1 MMPGLVSLS
10 WEDVDE
16 RLERL
21 VPPGTRKVY
30 GIPRGGAIVAG
41 LLRQRGIQLVGP
53 DEAEVIVDDIID
65 SGETAKRYSE
75 RYGKPIAV
83 LVNKEQE
90 GLMGVWVEF
99 PWEGGREGDLRD
111 GLRRIIQTIG
121 DDPDRTGLI
130 ETPDRVIAA
139 WDELFSGYREQPGDV
154 IKWTPA
160 GEGGMVVVRGVPFR
174 STCERHLLPF
184 WGNVDAAYLP
194 GERTIAAASLTR
206 LIAVCSRRLQ
216 TQEVLTRQIGQA
228 LDESGAAGVAV
239 AFRARRVC
247 AAPQASA
254 PDDGLRTTTYFSGTF
269 ETDGAARAEFLSAD
283 GGSR

>member
-1 MMPGLVSLS
+1 MPGVVSLS

-16 RLERL
+16 RLDL
-21 VPPGTRKVY
+21 LLPAGTRTVY

-41 LLRQRGIQLVGP
+41 LLRQRGVRVVEA

-65 SGETAKRYSE
+65 SGETARRYSE

-130 ETPDRVIAA
+130 ETPDRIIAV
-139 WDELFSGYREQPGDV
+139 WDELFSGYQQEPGDV
-154 IKWTPA
+154 IEWAPI
-160 GEGGMVVVRGVPFR
+160 GEGGMVIVRGVPFR

-184 WGNVDAAYLP
+184 WGEVDAAYLS
-194 GERTIAAASLTR
+194 GERAITPESLTR
-206 LIAVCSRRLQ
+206 LIGMCSRRLQ
-216 TQEVLTRQIGQA
+216 TQEAMTRRIGQA
-228 LDESGAAGVAV
+228 LNEAGATGSAVAV
-239 AFRARRVC
+239 RARR
-247 AAPQASA
+247 APAEPQASA
-254 PDDGLRTTTYFSGTF
+254 DDDGYRTTTFLSGAF
-269 ETDGAARAEFLSAD
+269 ESDAAARAEFLRED
-283 GGSR
+283 G

>member
-1 MMPGLVSLS
+1 MPGVVSLS

-16 RLERL
+16 RLDRL
-21 VPPGTRKVY
+21 LPPGTQRVY

-41 LLRQRGIQLVGP
+41 LLRQRGIRVVGP
-53 DEAEVIVDDIID
+53 DEADVIVDDIID
-65 SGETAKRYSE
+65 SGETARRYSE

-130 ETPDRVIAA
+130 DTPDRVIAV
-139 WDELFSGYREQPGDV
+139 WDDLFSGYQEQPGDA
-154 IKWTPA
+154 IEWAPS
-160 GEGGMVVVRGVPFR
+160 GEGGVVVVRGAPFR

-184 WGNVDAAYLP
+184 WGEVDAACLP
-194 GERTIAAASLTR
+194 GEHAITPASLTR
-206 LIAVCSRRLQ
+206 LIEVCSRRLH
-216 TQEVLTRQIGQA
+216 TQETLTRQIGQA
-228 LDESGAAGVAV
+228 LDEGGAAGGAVAV
-239 AFRARRVC
+239 RARRAC
-247 AAPQASA
+247 ALPQASA
-254 PDDGLRTTTYFSGTF
+254 PDGGLRTTTYFAGAF
-269 ETDGAARAEFLSAD
+269 ETDEAARAEFLS
-283 GGSR
+283 GGG

>member
-1 MMPGLVSLS
+1 MPGVVTLS

-21 VPPGTRKVY
+21 LPAGTGKVY

-41 LLRQRGIQLVGP
+41 LLRQRGMQVVGP

-65 SGETAKRYSE
+65 SGATARRYSE

-90 GLMGVWVEF
+90 ELMGVWVEF

-130 ETPDRVIAA
+130 ETPDRVVEV
-139 WDELFSGYREQPGDV
+139 WDQLFSGYREQPGDV
-154 IKWTPA
+154 IEWTPA

-184 WGNVDAAYLP
+184 WGKVDAACLP
-194 GERTIAAASLTR
+194 AERTIAPASLTR
-206 LIAVCSRRLQ
+206 LIEVCSRRLH
-216 TQEVLTRQIGQA
+216 TQETLTRQMGQA
-228 LDESGAAGVAV
+228 LDEGRAAGSAVAV
-239 AFRARRVC
+239 RARRAC
-247 AAPQASA
+247 AAPQALA
-254 PDDGLRTTTYFSGTF
+254 PDGGYRMTTFFSGTF
-269 ETDGAARAEFLSAD
+269 ETDAAVKAEFLHGD
-283 GGSR
+283 G

>member
-1 MMPGLVSLS
+1 MPGVVTLS

-16 RLERL
+16 RFDGLL
-21 VPPGTRKVY
+21 PAGTRKVY

-41 LLRQRGIQLVGP
+41 LLRQRGIQVVGP

-65 SGETAKRYSE
+65 SGETAKRYAA

-130 ETPDRVIAA
+130 ETPDRVIAV
-139 WDELFSGYREQPGDV
+139 WNELFSGYREQPGDV
-154 IKWTPA
+154 IEWVPA
-160 GEGGMVVVRGVPFR
+160 GEGGMVLVRGVPFR

-184 WGNVDAAYLP
+184 WGEIDAAYLP
-194 GERTIAAASLTR
+194 AGRAITPASLTH
-206 LIAVCSRRLQ
+206 LIEVCSRRLQ
-216 TQEVLTRQIGQA
+216 TQEAMTSLIGQA
-228 LDESGAAGVAV
+228 LDEGEAAGVAV
-239 AFRARRVC
+239 AVRAQRVC
-247 AAPQASA
+247 AAPPASA
-254 PDDGLRTTTYFSGTF
+254 PNGGLRTTTYFSGAF
-269 ETDGAARAEFLSAD
+269 EMDAAARAEFLHGD
-283 GGSR
+283 G

>member
-1 MMPGLVSLS
+1 MRGVVTLS

-21 VPPGTRKVY
+21 LPAGTRKVY

-41 LLRQRGIQLVGP
+41 LLRQRGIQVVGP

-65 SGETAKRYSE
+65 SGETARRYSD

-130 ETPDRVIAA
+130 ETPDRVIAV
-139 WDELFSGYREQPGDV
+139 WNELFSGYREQPGDV
-154 IKWTPA
+154 IEWLPA
-160 GEGGMVVVRGVPFR
+160 GDGGMVVVRGVPFR

-184 WGNVDAAYLP
+184 WGEIDAAYLP
-194 GERTIAAASLTR
+194 AGRAIAPASLTH
-206 LIAVCSRRLQ
+206 LIEVCSRRLQ
-216 TQEVLTRQIGQA
+216 TQEALTRQIGQA
-228 LDESGAAGVAV
+228 LDEGEAAGVAV
-239 AFRARRVC
+239 AVRAQRVC
-247 AAPQASA
+247 SAPQASA
-254 PDDGLRTTTYFSGTF
+254 PDGGLRTTTYFSGTF
-269 ETDGAARAEFLSAD
+269 EMDAAAKAEFLRDSA
-283 GGSR
+283 

>member
-1 MMPGLVSLS
+1 MPGVVSLT

-16 RLERL
+16 RLDRL
-21 VPPGTRKVY
+21 LPAGTRAVY

-41 LLRQRGIQLVGP
+41 LLRQRGIQVVGP

-130 ETPDRVIAA
+130 ETPDRVIAI
-139 WDELFSGYREQPGDV
+139 WNELFSGYREEPGDV
-154 IKWTPA
+154 IERVPA

-174 STCERHLLPF
+174 STCERNLLPF
-184 WGNVDAAYLP
+184 WGEIDAAYLP
-194 GERTIAAASLTR
+194 AEHSITPTSLTR
-206 LIAVCSRRLQ
+206 LIEVCSRRLQ
-216 TQEVLTRQIGQA
+216 TQEALTRRIGQA
-228 LDESGAAGVAV
+228 LDGGVAAGVAV
-239 AFRARRVC
+239 AVRAQRVF

-254 PDDGLRTTTYFSGTF
+254 PDGGYRMTTFFSGTF
-269 ETDGAARAEFLSAD
+269 ETDAAARAEFLR
-283 GGSR
+283 GGG

>member
-1 MMPGLVSLS
+1 M
-10 WEDVDE
+10 
-16 RLERL
+16 
-21 VPPGTRKVY
+21 
-30 GIPRGGAIVAG
+30 
-41 LLRQRGIQLVGP
+41 VGP

-65 SGETAKRYSE
+65 SGETARRYSE

-130 ETPDRVIAA
+130 ETPDRVIKV
-139 WDELFSGYREQPGDV
+139 WNELFSGYREQPGDV
-154 IKWTPA
+154 IERA
-160 GEGGMVVVRGVPFR
+160 ASGEGGTVVVRGVPFR

-184 WGNVDAAYLP
+184 WGEVDAAYLP
-194 GERTIAAASLTR
+194 AGQAITLASLTR
-206 LIAVCSRRLQ
+206 LIEVCSRRLH
-216 TQEVLTRQIGQA
+216 TQETLTRQIGQA

-239 AFRARRVC
+239 AVRARRVC

-254 PDDGLRTTTYFSGTF
+254 PDGGLHTTTFFSGAF
-269 ETDGAARAEFLSAD
+269 ETDAAARAEFLSE
-283 GGSR
+283 GG

>member
-1 MMPGLVSLS
+1 MPGVVSLS

-16 RLERL
+16 RLDRL
-21 VPPGTRKVY
+21 LPAGTRTVY

-41 LLRQRGIQLVGP
+41 LLRQRGVRVVDA

-65 SGETAKRYSE
+65 SGETARRYSE

-130 ETPDRVIAA
+130 ETPDRILAV
-139 WDELFSGYREQPGDV
+139 WDELFSGYQQEPGDV
-154 IKWTPA
+154 IEWAPI
-160 GEGGMVVVRGVPFR
+160 GEGGMVIVRGVPFR

-184 WGNVDAAYLP
+184 WGEVDAAYLS
-194 GERTIAAASLTR
+194 GERAITTESLTR
-206 LIAVCSRRLQ
+206 LIGVCSRRLQ
-216 TQEVLTRQIGQA
+216 TQEAMTRRIGQA
-228 LDESGAAGVAV
+228 LNEAGAAGSAVAV
-239 AFRARRVC
+239 RARR
-247 AAPQASA
+247 APAEPQASA
-254 PDDGLRTTTYFSGTF
+254 PDDGYRTTTFFSGTF
-269 ETDGAARAEFLSAD
+269 KTDAAARAEFLRENA
-283 GGSR
+283 

>member
-1 MMPGLVSLS
+1 MPGVVSFS

-16 RLERL
+16 RLDRL
-21 VPPGTRKVY
+21 LPAGTRKVY
-30 GIPRGGAIVAG
+30 GVPRGGAIVAG
-41 LLRQRGIQLVGP
+41 LLRQRGIQVVGP

-130 ETPDRVIAA
+130 ETPDRVIAV
-139 WDELFSGYREQPGDV
+139 WNELFSGYREQPGDV
-154 IKWTPA
+154 IERAATGDGRHGRRPRRALPLDLRTAPAPVLGEGRCRLRARGALHHA
-160 GEGGMVVVRGVPFR
+160 GEPHP
-174 STCERHLLPF
+174 SHQSLL
-184 WGNVDAAYLP
+184 
-194 GERTIAAASLTR
+194 AAASHAGGPDAPDRPGAGRERGGRRCRGRPRPAR
-206 LIAVCSRRLQ
+206 LRRASS
-216 TQEVLTRQIGQA
+216 VG
-228 LDESGAAGVAV
+228 
-239 AFRARRVC
+239 ARRRV
-247 AAPQASA
+247 PHHHVLLWHVRDGRSGKGGVSA
-254 PDDGLRTTTYFSGTF
+254 RGRVIP
-269 ETDGAARAEFLSAD
+269 
-283 GGSR
+283 

>member
-1 MMPGLVSLS
+1 MPGVVSLS
-10 WEDVDE
+10 WEDVDD

-21 VPPGTRKVY
+21 LPAGTRTVY

-41 LLRQRGIQLVGP
+41 LLRQRGVRVVGP

-65 SGETAKRYSE
+65 SGETAGRYAA

-83 LVNKEQE
+83 LVNKERE

-130 ETPDRVIAA
+130 ETPDRLIEV
-139 WDELFSGYREQPGDV
+139 WGNLFSGYRERPQDMIEWASTGDRDL
-154 IKWTPA
+154 
-160 GEGGMVVVRGVPFR
+160 VVVRGASFR

-184 WGNVDAAYLP
+184 WGEVDAAYLP
-194 GERTIAAASLTR
+194 AERAITAGSLTR

-216 TQEVLTRQIGQA
+216 TQEAMTRRIGAA
-228 LDESGAAGVAV
+228 LDESGAAASAVAV
-239 AFRARRVC
+239 RARRAC
-247 AAPQASA
+247 AGPQASA
-254 PDDGLRTTTYFSGTF
+254 PDGGYRLTTYVSGVF
-269 ETDGAARAEFLSAD
+269 EGDPAARPDFLR
-283 GGSR
+283 GGP

>member
-1 MMPGLVSLS
+1 MPGVVSLS

-16 RLERL
+16 RLDGL
-21 VPPGTRKVY
+21 LPAGTRKVY

-41 LLRQRGIQLVGP
+41 LLRQRGIQVVGP

-65 SGETAKRYSE
+65 SGETARRYSE
-75 RYGKPIAV
+75 RYGKPIAF

-121 DDPDRTGLI
+121 DDPGRTGLI
-130 ETPDRVIAA
+130 ETPDRVITV
-139 WDELFSGYREQPGDV
+139 WNELFSGYREQPGDV
-154 IKWTPA
+154 IEWVPA

-184 WGNVDAAYLP
+184 WGEIDAAYLP
-194 GERTIAAASLTR
+194 AERAITPASLTR
-206 LIAVCSRRLQ
+206 LIEVCSRRLQ
-216 TQEVLTRQIGQA
+216 TQEAMTSRIGQA
-228 LDESGAAGVAV
+228 LDEGGATGVAV
-239 AFRARRVC
+239 AVRARRAC
-247 AAPQASA
+247 SAPQASA
-254 PDDGLRTTTYFSGTF
+254 PDGGLRTTTFFSGTF
-269 ETDGAARAEFLSAD
+269 ETDGAVRAEFLR
-283 GGSR
+283 GGG

>member
-1 MMPGLVSLS
+1 MPGVVSLS

-16 RLERL
+16 RLDRL
-21 VPPGTRKVY
+21 LPAGTRTVY

-41 LLRQRGIQLVGP
+41 LLRQRGIRVVGP
-53 DEAEVIVDDIID
+53 DEADVIVDDIID
-65 SGETAKRYSE
+65 SGETARRYSE

-130 ETPDRVIAA
+130 DTPDRVIAV
-139 WDELFSGYREQPGDV
+139 WDELFSGYQEQPGDA
-154 IKWTPA
+154 IEWAPS
-160 GEGGMVVVRGVPFR
+160 GEGGMVVVRGVAFR

-184 WGNVDAAYLP
+184 WGEVDAAYLP
-194 GERTIAAASLTR
+194 AERAITSASLTNV
-206 LIAVCSRRLQ
+206 IGVCARRLQ
-216 TQEVLTRQIGQA
+216 TQEAMTHRIGQA
-228 LDESGAAGVAV
+228 LDESGATGSAVAV
-239 AFRARRVC
+239 RARRAC
-247 AAPQASA
+247 AAPQAAA
-254 PDDGLRTTTYFSGTF
+254 PDGGYRLTTYVSGVF
-269 ETDGAARAEFLSAD
+269 ERDPAARAEFLRE
-283 GGSR
+283 GG